1 MRKKYVIA
9 SLSVFLL
16 AGAYSGLWV
25 ASVSD
30 GYVRLWRLFPFLGAR
45 APAVSTGGGSVA
57 ARVVL
62 LA

>member
-30 GYVRLWRLFPFLGAR
+30 GHARLGWFALS
-45 APAVSTGGGSVA
+45 VVIGSVGGVFA
-57 ARVVL
+57 VWSDFLRR
-62 LA
+62 

>member
-30 GYVRLWRLFPFLGAR
+30 GYVRLWWFALSVVMG
-45 APAVSTGGGSVA
+45 SIGGIFSVWSDSL
-57 ARVVL
+57 RR
-62 LA
+62 

>member
-30 GYVRLWRLFPFLGAR
+30 GYVRLWWFALSVVIG
-45 APAVSTGGGSVA
+45 SIGGIFSVWSDSL
-57 ARVVL
+57 RR
-62 LA
+62 

>member
-30 GYVRLWRLFPFLGAR
+30 GYVRLWWFALS
-45 APAVSTGGGSVA
+45 VVIWSIGGIFSVWSDSL
-57 ARVVL
+57 RR
-62 LA
+62 